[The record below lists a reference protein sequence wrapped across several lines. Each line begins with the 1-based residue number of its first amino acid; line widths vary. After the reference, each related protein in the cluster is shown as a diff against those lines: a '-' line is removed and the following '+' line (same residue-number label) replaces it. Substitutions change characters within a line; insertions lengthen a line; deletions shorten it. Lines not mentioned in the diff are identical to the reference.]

1 MYIKYPIKK
10 AIIMRRTV
18 ANTPLCL
25 LVNLLLICENRL
37 GTIIASSI
45 KITTPAMHAIANNFN
60 LIYINIIL

>member
-1 MYIKYPIKK
+1 M
-10 AIIMRRTV
+10 MRRTV

-37 GTIIASSI
+37 GTIIANGI

-60 LIYINIIL
+60 LIYINIIQ

>member
-1 MYIKYPIKK
+1 
-10 AIIMRRTV
+10 MRRTV

-60 LIYINIIL
+60 LIYINKFIICFTNA